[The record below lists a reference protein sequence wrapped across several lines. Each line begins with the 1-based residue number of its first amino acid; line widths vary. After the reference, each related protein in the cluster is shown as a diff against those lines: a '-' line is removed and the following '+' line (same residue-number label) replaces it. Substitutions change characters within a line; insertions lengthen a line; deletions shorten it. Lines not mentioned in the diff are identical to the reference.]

1 MMEALFLKI
10 LNMGIA
16 AGWMV
21 LAVILVRFL
30 LKKAPK
36 WIMVLMWALVGIR
49 LVCPFSLESVFS
61 LIPSAETVPDNILY
75 TNTPT
80 IHSGIGAVNA
90 VVNPVLSSS
99 LVPNAGDRVNPMQM
113 ITLLASMIWIA
124 GLAAM
129 LLYTAVSF
137 LRIKRKVREAVPSG
151 GNIWVCDHVDTP
163 FLLGILR
170 PRIYLPSAMDAQD
183 KKYVL
188 AHEQAHLSR
197 GDHWWKPLGFLLL
210 AVYWFHPLF
219 WIAYILLCRDMEL
232 ACDEKVIRQMGA
244 ESKKPYSNAL
254 INCSL
259 PRRGIAACPVAFG
272 EISIKERVKSV
283 LHYKKPGF
291 WILAVAAVACIAIAV
306 CFLTNPKSPSQN
318 PNLPTPEQLQHL
330 TEQYPEYLGVDA
342 SNGLDIYVWQFAES
356 SYRFGLLPHTEV
368 PREWFSMEL
377 MNLKGA
383 SATEMRQ
390 ILATYQVDEKDIH
403 IIPWQH
409 PVSSYIADIWW
420 FSEEESTEERQQKYQ
435 EYIASI
441 RAMLF
446 EA

>member
-1 MMEALFLKI
+1 MEALFLKI

-21 LAVILVRFL
+21 LAVIVVRFL

-36 WIMVLMWALVGIR
+36 WIMVLLWGLVGIR

-61 LIPSAETVPDNILY
+61 LIPSAETVPDNILH

-80 IHSGIGAVNA
+80 IHSGIGVVNA
-90 VVNPVLSSS
+90 VVNPIFSSS
-99 LVPNAGDRVNPMQM
+99 LAPNAGDRVNPMQM

-124 GLAAM
+124 GMAAM
-129 LLYTAVSF
+129 LLYAAVSF
-137 LRIKRKVREAVPSG
+137 LRIKKKVREAAPSG

-170 PRIYLPSAMDAQD
+170 PRIYLPSGMDGQD
-183 KKYVL
+183 RKYVL

-210 AVYWFHPLF
+210 AVYWFHPLC

-232 ACDEKVIRQMGA
+232 ACDEKVIRRLGT

-291 WILAVAAVACIAIAV
+291 WILAVAAVACIAVAV

-318 PNLPTPEQLQHL
+318 PDPPAPEELRYL
-330 TEQYPEYLGVDA
+330 TERYPAYFGVDA
-342 SNGLDIYVWQFAES
+342 SNGLDIYVCQFSAGT
-356 SYRFGLLPHTEV
+356 YYFGLLPHTEV
-368 PREWFSMEL
+368 PREPFSTEMMEL
-377 MNLKGA
+377 PPARA
-383 SATEMRQ
+383 SEMRQ

-409 PVSSYIADIWW
+409 PLSSFIGDIW
-420 FSEEESTEERQQKYQ
+420 FVSEEESIEERQHEYQ
-435 EYIASI
+435 EYIAFI
-441 RAMLF
+441 HAMLF
-446 EA
+446 GE